1 MINDLQISL
10 LGIGAVVVTGVV
22 VFNRIQEKKYH
33 RQLEKKFPDAQDDVL
48 LERAAP
54 RAASTP
60 KAPQPQAAVQPP
72 AAPAAT
78 GPQEPTLSVIDV
90 PELEGAQEEPVLDT
104 MVLEEA
110 LPEPTAPAAMPAAAQ
125 PAAATGGEWPAAAD
139 PVMDYICQVRL
150 AAPMTA
156 QALKDL
162 IRRQQ
167 VFSKSVLWLGQ
178 TPAGQWVEALRA
190 PSGDTFLALLARV
203 QMVDRSGPLS
213 VREMHAFSDMVQQV
227 AAGTVSCQDI
237 DAARQAAV
245 ALDQLCAE
253 VDVQVGLNVL
263 ATGGEGLAGTKI
275 RALAEASGMQLEA
288 DGTFHR
294 LTEAGQTLYTLGNFD
309 GTAFSN
315 AELRQL
321 KASGLT
327 LLFDVPKVKD
337 GLSVFD
343 DMADLARRM
352 AQQLNGELVDDNRR
366 PLSAS
371 GLETIRA
378 QLAAIYEKMAAA
390 GIQPG
395 SAGAQRL
402 FS

>member
-33 RQLEKKFPDAQDDVL
+33 RQLEKKFPDTQDDVL

-54 RAASTP
+54 RPAPPP
-60 KAPQPQAAVQPP
+60 KATPPQAAVQPP
-72 AAPAAT
+72 VVPAAA

-104 MVLEEA
+104 MVLEDS
-110 LPEPTAPAAMPAAAQ
+110 PSMPTPQVAAPAAVQPATAAGELPAA
-125 PAAATGGEWPAAAD
+125 TD
-139 PVMDYICQVRL
+139 PVMDYICQVQL
-150 AAPMTA
+150 DAPMTA

-190 PSGDTFLALLARV
+190 PVGDTFLALLARI

-213 VREMHAFSDMVQQV
+213 VREMHAFSDMVRQV
-227 AAGTVSCQDI
+227 AAGTASCQDI

-390 GIQPG
+390 GLQPG

>member
-22 VFNRIQEKKYH
+22 IFNRIQEKKYH

-48 LERAAP
+48 LERTAP
-54 RAASTP
+54 RAANTP
-60 KAPQPQAAVQPP
+60 KAPQPQVAVSPPVAPVAA
-72 AAPAAT
+72 
-78 GPQEPTLSVIDV
+78 GPQEPTLSVLDV
-90 PELEGAQEEPVLDT
+90 PELEGAQEEPVLDA
-104 MVLEEA
+104 MILEEA
-110 LPEPTAPAAMPAAAQ
+110 PLELSPQAIEPATAQ
-125 PAAATGGEWPAAAD
+125 PAVGAGEWPVAAD
-139 PVMDYICQVRL
+139 PVMDYICEVRL
-150 AAPMTA
+150 DTPMSA
-156 QALKDL
+156 QALKDV

-190 PSGDTFLALLARV
+190 PASDTFLALLARI

-213 VREMHAFSDMVQQV
+213 VRELHAFSDMVRQV
-227 AAGTVSCQDI
+227 AAGTANCQDI

-294 LTEAGQTLYTLGNFD
+294 LTDAGQTLYTLGNYD
-309 GTAFSN
+309 GTAFS
-315 AELRQL
+315 AADLRQL
-321 KASGLT
+321 KTSGLT

-390 GIQPG
+390 DIQPG
-395 SAGAQRL
+395 SASAQRL